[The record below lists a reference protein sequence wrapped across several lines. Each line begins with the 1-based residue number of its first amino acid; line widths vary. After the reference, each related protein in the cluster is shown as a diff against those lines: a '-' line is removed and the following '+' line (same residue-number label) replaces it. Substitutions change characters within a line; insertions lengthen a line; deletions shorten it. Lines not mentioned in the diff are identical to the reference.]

1 MDVQDGSVRSEPG
14 SASSPSP
21 AERAPAASSTARAPG
36 ARYAAGLRALRAALA
51 YALLAGLWIVL
62 SDRLLASLVS
72 DPSLNQTLQTAKGWL
87 FVGVTAG
94 LLFVLLRRELRIQ
107 QSTAASLSQA
117 RGQLSGVLETIPE
130 GILVADGEGRLL
142 FANPVARRMLRLD
155 QPLAPG
161 GPSPGS
167 ESPNGST
174 EASRLAGHGLPLE
187 RILRSGEAV
196 RGIEHRLEGAGGEH
210 VLLSINAAPLRN
222 ELGQAVAVVA
232 SLTDISRSKPLE
244 DALRESEE
252 RFRALVQYAY
262 DVILVV
268 DRDGVITYT
277 APAVERI
284 LGYTGEQLVG
294 RDVIELAHP
303 EDRDQARAELG
314 FVLDSTGA
322 PSPSVFRVLRGDG
335 AVIYLEVVGSNL
347 LAHPRV
353 EGIVLTARDV
363 SERKKAEDEIARHAR
378 EMEALYETSLEITSH
393 HGLTDLLEAIVERA
407 ARILG
412 ARMGGLYLLDPDGAS
427 LRLAVSHDLPGNPVG
442 AILRIGEGLSGRAAQ
457 MGKPMMVEDY
467 SRWVGRAR
475 VYDGITFR
483 RVLAVPLKR
492 GGRLIGVIDITD
504 DQKIGLFSEDEVRL
518 VSLFADQ
525 AAIAI
530 ENARL
535 LEEAQRR
542 ASYLEAITAIATALR
557 SAHARVEM
565 PPILLDRLMR
575 LVGAG
580 AAALLTWEP
589 ETRRVTTLLALGA
602 WERYPAPDLSNPRD
616 PVARS
621 ILDGQTMVTDDAYAV
636 LGLRQPDEPQ
646 GLKSM
651 IVAPLVTEERVIGAV
666 SVARDPVFS
675 ADDVRLITAVAE
687 MAGNALHR
695 AGIMETL
702 EERVAERT
710 RALADANLRLQ
721 ELDRLKSEFVS
732 NVSHELRTPITNI
745 MLYLDLL
752 ASTPTDERRVR
763 YLETLRNE
771 AERLGRLIE
780 DLLTLSRIERGV
792 LPVDREGH
800 ALDPLLSEIVAAH
813 MAKAASKG
821 IRLTHETNEHLP
833 VVSINRERIAQVF
846 NNLLANALAY
856 GQRGGAAKVSSRLAE
871 VDGREFLAVA
881 VFNDGPPIDP
891 ADLPHVFERFYRG
904 HAARN
909 SGEHGTGLGLA
920 ISREIVELHHG
931 WIDVSSNQARGTT
944 FTVWLPTST

>member
-1 MDVQDGSVRSEPG
+1 MGMPQDGIQSDTAQAPP
-14 SASSPSP
+14 ASP
-21 AERAPAASSTARAPG
+21 AEGLPGIPLTSGPARA
-36 ARYAAGLRALRAALA
+36 RHSAGLQALRAALT

-62 SDRLLASLVS
+62 SDRLLGVLVPN
-72 DPSLNQTLQTAKGWL
+72 PSVNQTLQTVKGWL
-87 FVGVTAG
+87 FVLVTGG
-94 LLFVLLRRELRIQ
+94 LLYLLLRRELRIQ
-107 QSTAASLSQA
+107 QTTAASLSQTQE
-117 RGQLSGVLETIPE
+117 RLSGVLETIPE
-130 GILVADGEGRLL
+130 GIVVFDREGNLL
-142 FANPVARRMLRLD
+142 FANPVARRMLRLERPRSAD
-155 QPLAPG
+155 SLLNASAGQPASG
-161 GPSPGS
+161 
-167 ESPNGST
+167 
-174 EASRLAGHGLPLE
+174 EAGLVSGHALPLE

-196 RGIEHRLEGAGGEH
+196 RGIEHALQNHDGER
-210 VLLSINAAPLRN
+210 VLLSINAAPLRD
-222 ELGQAVAVVA
+222 ELGQAVGVVA
-232 SLTDISRSKPLE
+232 SLTDITRSKPLE

-252 RFRALVQYAY
+252 RFRALVQYSY

-268 DRDGVITYT
+268 DPDGVITYT
-277 APAVERI
+277 APAAERI

-294 RDVIELAHP
+294 RYVVDLAHP
-303 EDRDQARAELG
+303 DDRAQAQAELA
-314 FVLDSTGA
+314 FVLDSTAA
-322 PSPSVFRVLRGDG
+322 PSPSVFRVVRGDG

-347 LAHPRV
+347 LEHPRV
-353 EGIVLTARDV
+353 GGIVITARDV
-363 SERKKAEDEIARHAR
+363 SERKQAEDEIARHAR

-412 ARMGGLYLLDPDGAS
+412 ARMGGLYLLSPDGAS
-427 LRLAVSHDLPGNPVG
+427 LRLAVSHNLPGNPVG
-442 AILRIGEGLSGRAAQ
+442 AIIRVGEGLSGRAAQ
-457 MGKPMMVEDY
+457 MGKPMMVDDY
-467 SRWVGRAR
+467 SHWVGRAR
-475 VYDGITFR
+475 IYDGIPFR

-504 DQKIGLFSEDEVRL
+504 DQKVGLFTEDEVRL

-542 ASYLEAITAIATALR
+542 AAYLEAITAIATALR
-557 SAHARVEM
+557 SARTRAEM

-589 ETRRVTTLLALGA
+589 ETRQVTTVLALGA

-621 ILDGQTMVTDDAYAV
+621 ILDGQTVVTDDAYAV
-636 LGLRQPDEPQ
+636 LGLPQPEEPQ

-651 IVAPLVTEERVIGAV
+651 IVAPLVTEERVIGAL
-666 SVARDPVFS
+666 SVGRDPAFS
-675 ADDVRLITAVAE
+675 ADDVRLLTAVAE

-763 YLETLRNE
+763 YLDTLRNE

-792 LPVDREGH
+792 LPVDLEAH
-800 ALDPLLSEIVAAH
+800 ALDPLLAEVVAAH
-813 MAKAASKG
+813 MAKAVSKG
-821 IRLTHETNEHLP
+821 IRLSHETNDHLP
-833 VVSINRERIAQVF
+833 VVTISRERIAQVF

-856 GQRGGAAKVSSRLAE
+856 GQRGGTARVSSRLAE
-871 VDGREFLAVA
+871 VDGRQFVAVT

-904 HAARN
+904 QAARE

-920 ISREIVELHHG
+920 ISREIIELHHG
-931 WIDVSSNQARGTT
+931 WIEADSSRDDGTT
-944 FTVWLPTST
+944 FSVWLPAAA